1 MNHYTVKKSA
11 DKYYVLQNRGGAA
24 VMVINHPDN
33 VLGDIKKFASLDK
46 KMRDIFEKQN
56 SDDITFVNNKCE
68 KITSAEWNNIASNF
82 ITAYFKNDEAKVHYA
97 SSMSTLSTLIK
108 GNLQAVNDLSQAYQ
122 ALVKNNTPENQNT
135 YENCRLYYNSGIYS
149 NVNLNA
155 HLNELTGENW
165 NVNSRLTEHKNM
177 LQEIA
182 TITQDLPYDVSY
194 DYNPVV
200 SDIKKIGIE
209 YGCVK
214 QAQEKEKET
223 ENEMPVKKSLSDVKK
238 SVAKKKG
245 SPEHTDTNTKHNGR

>member
-1 MNHYTVKKSA
+1 MNHYTVKKSD

-33 VLGDIKKFASLDK
+33 VIGDVKKFASLDFK
-46 KMRDIFEKQN
+46 IHDIFENQN
-56 SDDITFVNNKCE
+56 SDDITFVNDKCE
-68 KITSAEWNNIASNF
+68 KMIFPEWNDVAIKFLN
-82 ITAYFKNDEAKVHYA
+82 AYFENDYAKVHYA
-97 SSMSTLSTLIK
+97 SLMSTFSTSIE

-122 ALVKNNTPENQNT
+122 ALMKNNTPENLKT
-135 YENCRLYYNSGIYS
+135 YENCRLHYKNGMYS
-149 NVNLNA
+149 NAYLID

-165 NVNSRLTEHKNM
+165 NINSRLTEHKNM
-177 LQEIA
+177 LQEIIA
-182 TITQDLPYDVSY
+182 ITKDLPFDVSY
-194 DYNPVV
+194 DYTPVI
-200 SDIKKIGIE
+200 SNIKKIGIE

-238 SVAKKKG
+238 SVAEKKS